1 MNLKIR
7 QLENE
12 IEQADFSRILNLTPK
27 QARENKADFLQSEK
41 FRNLVYSDG
50 LLNIYFDC
58 KDFSK
63 SKKYK
68 KYI

>member
-1 MNLKIR
+1 MNLQIKE
-7 QLENE
+7 LSNE
-12 IEQADFSRILNLTPK
+12 SEKQDFQKILNLTPR

-41 FRNLVYSDG
+41 FRNLVFSDG

>member
-1 MNLKIR
+1 MNLKIKE
-7 QLENE
+7 LSNE
-12 IEQADFSRILNLTPK
+12 SEKQDFQKILNLTPR
-27 QARENKADFLQSEK
+27 QAREIKVDFLESEK
-41 FRNLVYSDG
+41 FRNLVFSDG

>member
-1 MNLKIR
+1 MNLQIKE
-7 QLENE
+7 LSNE
-12 IEQADFSRILNLTPK
+12 SEKQDFQKILNLTPR
-27 QARENKADFLQSEK
+27 QAREIKVDFLESEK
-41 FRNLVYSDG
+41 FRNLVFSDG